1 MQRLW
6 THRIYLKEQ
15 LKMTDENIHEN
26 CENYNSKKDMC
37 LKWFE
42 TEVSKRYKVC
52 REYSEFSD
60 KELARKWSN

>member
-1 MQRLW
+1 
-6 THRIYLKEQ
+6 
-15 LKMTDENIHEN
+15 MTEENIHTN

-42 TEVSKRYKVC
+42 TEVSKKYKVC

>member
-1 MQRLW
+1 
-6 THRIYLKEQ
+6 
-15 LKMTDENIHEN
+15 MTEENIHAN

-42 TEVSKRYKVC
+42 KDVSKKYKVC

-60 KELARKWSN
+60 NRIH